1 MGSEMC
7 IRDRFWFAWATGF
20 YLAEIEADRVSDLS
34 DFTWVILMV
43 AGFAAGFSLHIS
55 GYTTLSNIPWA
66 LFFAGVLRLSFKNNG
81 ERMWSLV
88 PGRALAFVGIF
99 SYSLYAI
106 HVPVFEALGVLLEP
120 ITNESKFVSIWP
132 AI

>member
-1 MGSEMC
+1 
-7 IRDRFWFAWATGF
+7 
-20 YLAEIEADRVSDLS
+20 
-34 DFTWVILMV
+34 MV

-132 AI
+132 AICVGLLSLPIGYLFYRSVEYWSVRSKD